1 MAILK
6 LEYQQ
11 DDYESLQEGEL
22 SAKEFL
28 NEVLFSGSYE
38 DISPED
44 EVIDILLG
52 YHGSDGTIPEIS
64 DLELEEAEYEEDD
77 ETGKA
82 RLSYLLAYSSACAGS
97 NSEELISELVNF
109 KIDQESSKVVF
120 TFIDL
125 NTRSTVDEF

>member
-1 MAILK
+1 MAILN

-22 SAKEFL
+22 STKEFL

-38 DISPED
+38 DVSPED

-52 YHGSDGTIPEIS
+52 YHGSDGAIPEIS
-64 DLELEEAEYEEDD
+64 DLELEEAEFDEENK
-77 ETGKA
+77 TGKA
-82 RLSYLLAYSSACAGS
+82 RLSYLLAYHSACAGS

-109 KIDQESSKVVF
+109 KIDQEGSKVVF

-125 NTRSTVDEF
+125 DIRSTIDEF

>member
-22 SAKEFL
+22 SPKEFL

-44 EVIDILLG
+44 KVIDILLV
-52 YHGSDGTIPEIS
+52 YHGSDGATPEIS
-64 DLELEEAEYEEDD
+64 DLELEEVEYEEES
-77 ETGKA
+77 ETGKT
-82 RLSYLLAYSSACAGS
+82 RVSYLLVYHSACAGS
-97 NSEELISELVNF
+97 NSEELLSELVNF
-109 KIDQESSKVVF
+109 KIDQEGSKVVF

-125 NTRSTVDEF
+125 DTRSTVDEF

>member
-11 DDYESLQEGEL
+11 DDFESLQEGEL
-22 SAKEFL
+22 SLKEFL

-44 EVIDILLG
+44 KVIDILLG
-52 YHGSDGTIPEIS
+52 YHGSDGAIPEIS
-64 DLELEEAEYEEDD
+64 DLELEEVEYEEGE

-82 RLSYLLAYSSACAGS
+82 RLSYLLAYNSACAGS
-97 NSEELISELVNF
+97 NSEESISELVNF
-109 KIDQESSKVVF
+109 KIDQEGPSVVL

-125 NTRSTVDEF
+125 DARSTVDEF